1 MEFIQINEND
11 NVLIALK
18 DVPRGHI
25 IPVHGKEIPLKE
37 DIKRGH
43 NVAIKPIKLN
53 EDIIKYCSPIGHATQ
68 PVLIGEHVHTHNT
81 KTNLDGLL
89 EYNFDQKLV
98 DNPYEKEDLT
108 FEGFRRKNGEVGI
121 RNELWVIPT
130 VGCVNGVAETI
141 IKRFIN
147 EIGHIHPFENVLV

>member
-1 MEFIQINEND
+1 MEYIQINEND
-11 NVLIALK
+11 NVVIALK
-18 DVPRGHI
+18 DLPKGHTI
-25 IPVHGKEIPLKE
+25 IVNGKEMQLKDE
-37 DIKRGH
+37 IKRGH
-43 NVAIKPIKLN
+43 KVAIHSFK
-53 EDIIKYCSPIGHATQ
+53 EQADIIKYGSPIGHATQ

-89 EYNFDQKLV
+89 EYKFDQKLV